1 MRANHLVTVHLTS
14 ARWFVPFGW
23 LVVALQSDPVSSLV
37 PVCSGLPGSVTSLV
51 SHPFSSLVVSWTPFI
66 SFWSAVCRFLCFSC
80 SFVDSCPL
88 SFSRSFFSLHD
99 SSRICLSSFCFLRL
113 FLRPPI
119 LISDRASPR
128 QAFVCSQSPSLH
140 FGFSFPRAPEGWMR
154 TCPWICSTLTSFQAL
169 SLLHHPIHLTEHK
182 INTNSSFTLWSLN
195 LIMQYFC
202 QSCWPWVLQGQQL
215 HLKLS
220 HI

>member
-1 MRANHLVTVHLTS
+1 MMRANHLVTVHLTS

-88 SFSRSFFSLHD
+88 SFSRCFFSLHD
-99 SSRICLSSFCFLRL
+99 SSRICLSSFFC
-113 FLRPPI
+113 
-119 LISDRASPR
+119 
-128 QAFVCSQSPSLH
+128 
-140 FGFSFPRAPEGWMR
+140 APQFW
-154 TCPWICSTLTSFQAL
+154 FQIVLLLDKLSCAL
-169 SLLHHPIHLTEHK
+169 SLQASISVFPSQGLLKGGWEHVLEFAPLLLHSRLYLFFIIQSILQSTKSIRTPP
-182 INTNSSFTLWSLN
+182 SL
-195 LIMQYFC
+195 FG
-202 QSCWPWVLQGQQL
+202 P
-215 HLKLS
+215 
-220 HI
+220 